1 LRPFPCTGKLSS
13 CEAGHERPATARKAP
28 PTQGAP
34 RYRHPPARPNEDL
47 SSSHA
52 PGPPGR
58 SSRGRHRA
66 GADDTT
72 QDRPPLRASRSRSRK
87 AAAARARDARLEEL
101 KAESAHRAR
110 SPVTPSAVWADGR
123 HSLYRVSSGAVI
135 GNIEVSE
142 VVKVR
147 ALGSDRGSSRGALSV
162 PRGALAEMMP
172 GVRVRPPC
180 RRRRPRSWMVCCGR
194 LAVVSVSGSIAVF
207 RPGARDRHAGGPLRV
222 SAVDVSEYAPE
233 PPGTGSN
240 TNHPSRDAQDHREY
254 ITRVGSL
261 RHRCRGALPSTATA
275 CPSHRGRATGS
286 ATSCGRMLRSPPSRG
301 TRWVRCGPEVP
312 QSIPRAR
319 PRPGTGPP
327 TASRGLRARE
337 GDITSRLGERR
348 ARHFSPSPA
357 GAHNPPSAG
366 VWWRVPHS

>member
-1 LRPFPCTGKLSS
+1 MRPFPCTGKLSS

-180 RRRRPRSWMVCCGR
+180 RRRCSAFVDGVLRKARGR
-194 LAVVSVSGSIAVF
+194 ERERL
-207 RPGARDRHAGGPLRV
+207 DRGV
-222 SAVDVSEYAPE
+222 
-233 PPGTGSN
+233 PPGS
-240 TNHPSRDAQDHREY
+240 PRPA
-254 ITRVGSL
+254 
-261 RHRCRGALPSTATA
+261 
-275 CPSHRGRATGS
+275 RGRSPARERG
-286 ATSCGRMLRSPPSRG
+286 GRER
-301 TRWVRCGPEVP
+301 V
-312 QSIPRAR
+312 RAR
-319 PRPGTGPP
+319 APRHWLQHEPSVPRRTGPP
-327 TASRGLRARE
+327 RVHHAGWITQASVPRSASEHRYGMPFASGKGHRE
-337 GDITSRLGERR
+337 CNLVR
-348 ARHFSPSPA
+348 
-357 GAHNPPSAG
+357 
-366 VWWRVPHS
+366 